1 MGKFRKIWRKLLIAM
16 DPSAG
21 ILSEKAVEILVSKEK
36 TKKLNEAIDLERENY
51 LRAFE
56 GKEPLPVDEDLSV
69 ERIGFGQY

>member
-1 MGKFRKIWRKLLIAM
+1 MLIAV

-21 ILSEKAVEILVSKEK
+21 ILSEKAIKILANKAD

-51 LRAFE
+51 VRAFE
-56 GKEPLPVDEDLSV
+56 GEEPLPPRDDLSV